1 MCGFAGFVGSVE
13 NREAVLEHMMDTI
26 IHRGPDSSGKFVDED
41 AALGFRRLSIIDLS
55 AVGDQPLYNEDR
67 SKVLVFNGEIY
78 NYQELRQELV
88 AAGHVF
94 VSNTDS
100 ETLLHGYEEWGASM
114 LDRLRGMYA
123 FVIWDRNEKKLFGAR
138 DIFGIKP
145 MYYAQM
151 NDTLLFASEI
161 KAFLEHP
168 KFDKVFNEA
177 ALGNYLSFQFVPTNE
192 TFFKGVFCLQPGHY
206 FTYEDGRLEITRYFE
221 PDFTGDCRKPF
232 EEVVDDVEA
241 VMKESVRMHKI
252 SDVEVASYLSS
263 GVDSS
268 YLTWLGQ
275 VDRTFTVGFDEGKYS
290 EIQDAKE
297 FAASINMKNDAK
309 VISPDEYWDRLSD
322 IQYYMDEPV
331 ADPAAI
337 ALFFL
342 SEEASKKVKV
352 VLSGEGSDELFGGY
366 NIYCEPLEHTSF
378 DKIPMGIRRLLGRF
392 AECCLPR
399 GMKGRGFLMR
409 HGKTLEE
416 RYFANAT
423 NIFTEREAD
432 KILKKGCEPGIQ
444 KVTRPLYD
452 RVKGK
457 DPVTKMQYVDLH
469 LWLVHDILMKG
480 DKMGMANSIEVRVP
494 FLDRKVLELAETLPL
509 KYKVR
514 APRTKVALRAAA
526 DRSIRSKTAEK
537 KKLGFPIPIR
547 VWLKEDKYY
556 RRVREMF
563 VSEAAEKFFRTDRLL
578 KMLDDHKNGKNHNEK
593 TDNSRKI
600 WTVYIFLVWYDRFF
614 GNGRQAA
621 GKAEMM

>member
-1 MCGFAGFVGSVE
+1 MCGFAGFVGEVE
-13 NREAVLEHMMDTI
+13 NREQVLENMIDTI

-55 AVGDQPLYNEDR
+55 ESGDQPLYNEDR

-78 NYQELRQELV
+78 NYQELREELIQ
-88 AAGHVF
+88 AGHTF

-100 ETLLHGYEEWGASM
+100 ETLIHGYEQWGEE
-114 LDRLRGMYA
+114 LVYRLRGMYA
-123 FVIWDRNEKKLFGAR
+123 FAIWDQKAKRLFSAR

-145 MYYAQM
+145 LYYAQM
-151 NDTLLFASEI
+151 NGTLMFGSEI
-161 KAFLEHP
+161 KSFLEHP
-168 KFDKVFNEA
+168 KFDKVFNED

-192 TFFKGVFCLQPGHY
+192 TFFKGVFCVQPGHY
-206 FTYEDGRLEITRYFE
+206 FVYENGKMTIKRYFE
-221 PDFTGDCRKPF
+221 PNFTGDTTKSF
-232 EEVVDDVEA
+232 EEVVDDIEK
-241 VMKESVRMHKI
+241 VMKESVEMHKI

-268 YLTWLGQ
+268 YLTYLGQ

-309 VISPDEYWDRLSD
+309 VITPQEYWDNLSD

-337 ALFFL
+337 ALYFL
-342 SEEASKKVKV
+342 SQEAAKKVKV

-378 DKIPMGIRRLLGRF
+378 NKIPMPIRRMLGNF
-392 AECCLPR
+392 AERCLPR

-423 NIFTEREAD
+423 NIFTEREANR
-432 KILKKGCEPGIQ
+432 K
-444 KVTRPLYD
+444 
-452 RVKGK
+452 
-457 DPVTKMQYVDLH
+457 
-469 LWLVHDILMKG
+469 
-480 DKMGMANSIEVRVP
+480 
-494 FLDRKVLELAETLPL
+494 KVLELAQTLPL
-509 KYKVR
+509 HYKVR
-514 APRTKVALRAAA
+514 APKTKVALRGAAEKV
-526 DRSIRSKTAEK
+526 IRSKTAEK

-547 VWLKEDKYY
+547 VWLKEDAYY
-556 RRVREMF
+556 NRVKEMF
-563 VSEAAEKFFRTDRLL
+563 LSDAAKKFFDTELL
-578 KMLDDHKNGKNHNEK
+578 VKMLDEHKHAKHANEK

-614 GNGRQAA
+614 EH
-621 GKAEMM
+621 GKPVHPAMSAR